1 MKRIPLLLALTA
13 ALALAPVARAAGPA
27 DTPPSTTGGP
37 TRLMTQSSF
46 AGTSETT
53 ISGIVVGK
61 GGKPLVDVAV
71 KLYVGG
77 LLASEVLT
85 SSDGSFEFTELID
98 YARDVTIDV
107 WFVANDPELL
117 MENVLLKES
126 SAAVQNGL
134 YSKCL
139 RRVNLDP
146 ITDFVVRLVDQE
158 TRIEQL
164 KRSGCLG

>member
-1 MKRIPLLLALTA
+1 MKKITLILALSA
-13 ALALAPVARAAGPA
+13 IVVLGAIAHAAGPA
-27 DTPPSTTGGP
+27 DTPPTTTGSP

-53 ISGIVVGK
+53 ISGVVVSK
-61 GGKPLVDVAV
+61 EGKPLVDVGV

-77 LLASEVLT
+77 LLMNEQLT
-85 SSDGSFEFTELID
+85 SSDGSFEFVELID

-107 WFVANDPELL
+107 WFLPTDPDLI

-126 SAAVQNGL
+126 AAAVQHGL
-134 YSKCL
+134 YSQCVK
-139 RRVNLDP
+139 RVRLDS
-146 ITDFVVRLVDQE
+146 ITDFVVRLVDQKS
-158 TRIEQL
+158 RIEQL

>member
-1 MKRIPLLLALTA
+1 MKRI
-13 ALALAPVARAAGPA
+13 ALALGLAAIVACGAAAQAAGPA
-27 DTPPSTTGGP
+27 DTPPTTTGGT
-37 TRLMTQSSF
+37 TRLLTQSGF

-61 GGKPLVDVAV
+61 DGKPIVDVAA

-77 LLASEVLT
+77 LLLNEMLT

-98 YARDVTIDV
+98 YARDVTVDV
-107 WFVANDPELL
+107 WFVPNDPDLL

-126 SAAVQNGL
+126 SAALQHRL
-134 YSKCL
+134 YSPCL
-139 RRVNLDP
+139 KRVQLDAM
-146 ITDFVVRLVDQE
+146 TDFVVRLVDQK

>member
-1 MKRIPLLLALTA
+1 MKRIAFAP
-13 ALALAPVARAAGPA
+13 ALAAIVVLAAFAHAAGPA
-27 DTPPSTTGGP
+27 DTPPTTTGGP

-53 ISGIVVGK
+53 ISGIAVDK
-61 GGKPLVDVAV
+61 DGKPLVDVAV

-77 LLASEVLT
+77 LLANEILT
-85 SSDGSFEFTELID
+85 SSDGSFEFTQLID

-107 WFVANDPELL
+107 WLLPDDPDLI

-126 SAAVQNGL
+126 TAAVQHGL
-134 YSKCL
+134 YSQCVK
-139 RRVNLDP
+139 RVRLDA
-146 ITDFVVRLVDQE
+146 ITDFVVRLVDQK
-158 TRIEQL
+158 TRIERL